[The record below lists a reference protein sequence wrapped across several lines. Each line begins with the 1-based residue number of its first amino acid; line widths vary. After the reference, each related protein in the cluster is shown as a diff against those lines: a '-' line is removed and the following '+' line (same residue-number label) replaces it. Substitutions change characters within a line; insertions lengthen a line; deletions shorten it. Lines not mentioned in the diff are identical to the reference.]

1 MTTML
6 KRITG
11 LDQIIKTISGLSIVI
26 ESDKPLSYKDAIVTL
41 CEMHKSSVPGENLK
55 VYSIGSRIY
64 SAKDTID
71 LTVEE
76 MSILKSLIN
85 ESNVFIATIVGKL
98 IEMINSAK
106 DIKDK

>member
-11 LDQIIKTISGLSIVI
+11 LDQVIKTLGGLSIVI
-26 ESDKPLSYKDAIVTL
+26 EADKPLSYKDAIVTL

-64 SAKDTID
+64 STKDKID
-71 LTVEE
+71 LTTEE
-76 MSILKSLIN
+76 LAILKNLIN

-98 IEMINSAK
+98 IEMIDSAK
-106 DIKDK
+106 DVKDK